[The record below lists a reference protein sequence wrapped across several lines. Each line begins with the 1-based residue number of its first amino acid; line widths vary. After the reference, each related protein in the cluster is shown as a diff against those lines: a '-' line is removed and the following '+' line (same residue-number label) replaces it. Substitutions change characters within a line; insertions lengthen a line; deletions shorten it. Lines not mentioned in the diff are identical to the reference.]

1 MSALDRADL
10 VAWLAREGGLDP
22 AALGPDTPL
31 FSDGTLDS
39 LLLIDLI
46 GWLEG
51 QTGRRLAWHE
61 VTLENLDTIARIESF
76 CAGDAD

>member
-10 VAWLAREGGLDP
+10 VAWLAAEGGLD
-22 AALGPDTPL
+22 AATLQADTPL

-46 GWLEG
+46 GWLEER
-51 QTGRRLAWHE
+51 TGRRLAWHE
-61 VTLENLDTIARIESF
+61 VTLENLDTIARIEAF
-76 CAGDAD
+76 CAG